1 MAPGQIV
8 TSNEAEETAPYLVIQ
23 HTRGWGR
30 LGLDELWQA
39 RELLWFLTTR
49 EIKGRYRQMALGPI
63 WIALK
68 PVIDMV
74 IFSAIF
80 GGLAKLDSEGLPYPL
95 FTFTAILPWTYFS
108 NAASNAANSLVSRI
122 GMISK
127 VYFPRLVV
135 PLSAVFSSLVD
146 FAVTLMVL
154 VGLLIF
160 YGVKLSPLVLILP
173 LYILLAMAAALGIG
187 LWSAVISV
195 RFRDLRYAVTYALQ
209 VAMYATPVAYS
220 ATLIPERWQ
229 LLYRLNPM
237 YWVIDGFR
245 WVLLGTGEGP
255 KPLMLIPIAIVIVV
269 LVTGTFVFR
278 RFERSV
284 VDLL

>member
-1 MAPGQIV
+1 MPAKDRAEGSPAPF
-8 TSNEAEETAPYLVIQ
+8 LVIQ
-23 HTRGWGR
+23 HTRGWGQ

-49 EIKGRYRQMALGPI
+49 EIKGRYRQMALGPL
-63 WIALK
+63 WIVLK

-122 GMISK
+122 GVISK

-146 FAVTLMVL
+146 FAVTLLVL
-154 VGLLIF
+154 VGMLIF
-160 YGVKLSPLVLILP
+160 YGVKLTPLILILP